1 MRGVQRLAPWFAVGT
16 LVPHRDHPE
25 REGPIRSL
33 WYGAVPYL
41 LSIMYVAAALGA
53 RLLLQRFGVV
63 GASEMRGTLFL
74 YAIAASAWYLGSGPG
89 VAAALLSALAYDY
102 FLSDSHHTLR
112 ITPNQVPFYVA
123 FLLFAAIITRFTAV
137 RRRVERELLQ
147 SRDGLQKE
155 VTERRMREE
164 QIRELHRQLERRS
177 AQLEASNK
185 ELEAFAYSISHDLRS
200 PLRHMVG
207 FAELLGQHAATVL
220 DQKSQRYLGTILDA
234 AKRMGALID
243 DLLAFS
249 RIGRAET
256 RASTVS
262 LRQLVN
268 EVVEE
273 MRPDLAER
281 TVSWRIGDLPD
292 LYGDRSMLRMVFA
305 NLITNAV
312 KFTRPRERAEIEI
325 GSFEDARGLVLFV
338 RDNGVGFDMKYS
350 HKLFR
355 VFQRLHGSEEFEGT
369 GIGLATVQRI
379 IQRHGGTAWAEG
391 SVNGGATLFL
401 ALPPGVEAPVPERP
415 GRGDVS

>member
-1 MRGVQRLAPWFAVGT
+1 M
-16 LVPHRDHPE
+16 
-25 REGPIRSL
+25 
-33 WYGAVPYL
+33 
-41 LSIMYVAAALGA
+41 
-53 RLLLQRFGVV
+53 
-63 GASEMRGTLFL
+63 
-74 YAIAASAWYLGSGPG
+74 
-89 VAAALLSALAYDY
+89 
-102 FLSDSHHTLR
+102 
-112 ITPNQVPFYVA
+112 
-123 FLLFAAIITRFTAV
+123 
-137 RRRVERELLQ
+137 
-147 SRDGLQKE
+147 
-155 VTERRMREE
+155 
-164 QIRELHRQLERRS
+164 
-177 AQLEASNK
+177 
-185 ELEAFAYSISHDLRS
+185 
-200 PLRHMVG
+200 
-207 FAELLGQHAATVL
+207 L

-234 AKRMGALID
+234 AKRMGTLID
-243 DLLAFS
+243 DLIAFS

-262 LRQLVN
+262 LQQLVN

>member
-1 MRGVQRLAPWFAVGT
+1 VTVHSDQAEPPVRSIRRFAEAFTSGAVHHH
-16 LVPHRDHPE
+16 LDRPV
-25 REGPIRSL
+25 REGSVRSL
-33 WYGAVPYL
+33 WYGAAPYFL
-41 LSIMYVAAALGA
+41 AIISVAAALA
-53 RLLLQRFGVV
+53 VRLLLQRLGVV
-63 GASEMRGTLFL
+63 GASEMRMTLFL
-74 YAIAASAWYLGSGPG
+74 YAIAVSAWYLGAGPG
-89 VAAALLSALAYDY
+89 LVAAIVSTLTYNY
-102 FLSDSHHTLR
+102 FLKDAHSLR
-112 ITPNQVPFYVA
+112 IAPDQIPFYVA
-123 FLLFAAIITRFTAV
+123 FVLFAVIVTRFTAV
-137 RRRVERELLQ
+137 RRRVERELLH

-155 VTERRMREE
+155 VIERRMREE
-164 QIRELHRQLERRS
+164 QIRELNQQLERRS
-177 AQLEASNK
+177 AELEATNK

-207 FAELLGQHAATVL
+207 FAELLGQQAATAL
-220 DQKSQRYLGTILDA
+220 DEKSRRYTTTILDA

-273 MRPDLAER
+273 MRPDLAGR

-292 LYGDRSMLRMVFA
+292 LYCDRSMLRMVFM
-305 NLITNAV
+305 NLITNAI

-325 GSFEDARGLVLFV
+325 GSFEDARGVVVFV

-350 HKLFR
+350 NKLFR

-379 IQRHGGTAWAEG
+379 IQRHGGTVSAEG

-401 ALPPGVEAPVPERP
+401 AVPPALR
-415 GRGDVS
+415 R